1 MTVLE
6 MGSELC
12 SELIGFLQRKSL
24 LRHPE
29 TKINELNSSAS
40 KALRKPCCMRYTKY
54 MNECCQEFTG
64 NGNYATDSWI
74 EPMVQLQNFTNRVA
88 ETFGYYDLR
97 LSSVR
102 GDAAVQSVADL
113 FVGELE
119 IMKEAF
125 APHVTADGKLT
136 FPDNPDHNQKI
147 DCDSL
152 DKAMSMEMY
161 FLVSWIHEVA
171 FHSEFSRTDGGYS
184 AFGYPASTSS
194 DATALSLRTNMLWR
208 LLHANNNFLAAFLML
223 PTQDLRYLSFAT
235 FSKLCY
241 VLISQAKVA
250 FALLDAWESTQHES
264 VNPQTTGWQF
274 ITNQINYNNCCHQ
287 ILDKFEAS
295 SKDLLPDER
304 DKSAMFQFWL
314 VTKSMM
320 SSYSTQVKRRIDA
333 KTTFRHHFQATG
345 VQNSENTF
353 SLLPMETAAAPMET
367 ANWPDLEM
375 LPENTGAI
383 FDDATWQTIMN
394 EFMLPL

>member
-1 MTVLE
+1 
-6 MGSELC
+6 
-12 SELIGFLQRKSL
+12 
-24 LRHPE
+24 
-29 TKINELNSSAS
+29 
-40 KALRKPCCMRYTKY
+40 
-54 MNECCQEFTG
+54 
-64 NGNYATDSWI
+64 
-74 EPMVQLQNFTNRVA
+74 
-88 ETFGYYDLR
+88 
-97 LSSVR
+97 
-102 GDAAVQSVADL
+102 
-113 FVGELE
+113 
-119 IMKEAF
+119 
-125 APHVTADGKLT
+125 
-136 FPDNPDHNQKI
+136 
-147 DCDSL
+147 
-152 DKAMSMEMY
+152 
-161 FLVSWIHEVA
+161 
-171 FHSEFSRTDGGYS
+171 
-184 AFGYPASTSS
+184 
-194 DATALSLRTNMLWR
+194 MLWR